1 MERLFS
7 IIEKPVTTEKSHRQE
22 LDGIYTVMVDSR
34 ATKTDVRHAFF
45 HLYGVTVEKVN
56 MVPVR
61 AKYKRRQNGFL
72 VARRKAGVKAVVFLK
87 KGERI
92 ADLQKFSTKD
102 KE

>member
-22 LDGIYTVMVDSR
+22 LEGIYTVIVSPE

-45 HLYGVTVEKVN
+45 HLYGVQVAKVN
-56 MVPVR
+56 MVRVYP
-61 AKYKRRQNGFL
+61 KYKTKQKGFL
-72 VARRKAGVKAVVFLK
+72 VARRKSATKAVVFLK

-92 ADLQKFSTKD
+92 ADFQKVLID